1 MRLSHLPRRRRFAA
15 LASAF
20 AFTAAALFADVNAV
34 SSAFAAENS
43 TQSAQTAEKPGY
55 AIIASSWVLDD
66 ADWSKTVEALKAK
79 HSEKFNVVVIRNDEN
94 MLGKLRK
101 VFPKYA
107 CYVVKPE
114 EASRANLSAIWQ
126 TTRALDDDPYGD
138 VIWGIITGFNAD
150 DALRMAQVEDRP
162 TVKAAGG
169 TAINLDLFEEGV
181 CYDEGAKNRRRVKK
195 PGSPMEVLE
204 DAPDDTTRA
213 IAESLDGA
221 QLFVTSGH
229 ATQRDWMLGYNYKNG
244 FFVSKNG
251 QLYGKPST
259 GEEPF
264 EIHASGSKIY
274 LASGNCLIGDID
286 GKDAMALALIHSAN
300 VDQMVGY
307 VVPTWFGYMGWGVQ
321 DYYIEQPG
329 RFTLAEAF
337 FANNQALLYLLEESE
352 TENATPSKLPKG
364 AKLSERYVKGLE
376 YDRDVV
382 ALYGDPAWRNAL
394 AEQESGWAQTLKS
407 EKTEDGRTLW
417 TFTVEPKKGDKSFE
431 LIDPNGSERGYRPF
445 FQFFPT
451 RVADPQIV
459 SGAEFNPVVVDNFVL
474 VPQTEKTTP
483 DKPIVIQVSTR

>member
-20 AFTAAALFADVNAV
+20 AITAAASFVDLNAV

-43 TQSAQTAEKPGY
+43 TPPVQNAQTAEKPGY

-66 ADWSKTVEALKAK
+66 ADWAKAVEALKAK

-114 EASRANLSAIWQ
+114 EASRANLAMIWQ

-264 EIHASGSKIY
+264 EINASGSKIY

-286 GKDAMALALIHSAN
+286 GPNAMALAYFHSCN

-307 VVPTWFGYMGWGVQ
+307 VVPTWFGFMGWGTQ
-321 DYYIEQPG
+321 GYYLGQPG
-329 RFTLAEAF
+329 RFTVSEAF
-337 FANNQALLYLLEESE
+337 FANNQALLYLLDQKAKGEME
-352 TENATPSKLPKG
+352 LP
-364 AKLSERYVKGLE
+364 AQFLRSLN
-376 YDRDVV
+376 YDRDVFV
-382 ALYGDPAWRNAL
+382 LYGDPAWQNAL
-394 AEQESGWAQTLKS
+394 VEQESGWAQTLKS
-407 EKTEDGRTLW
+407 EKTEDGRALW
-417 TFTVEPKKGDKSFE
+417 TLTIEPKKGPETFNFDRAK
-431 LIDPNGSERGYRPF
+431 GSHYNNRPF
-445 FQFFPT
+445 FQLFPT
-451 RVADPQIV
+451 RVADAKVV
-459 SGAEFNPVVVDNFVL
+459 SGAEFNPVVVDNFIL
-474 VPQTEKTTP
+474 VPQSEKSTTGEAFT
-483 DKPIVIQVSTR
+483 IQVSTR

>member
-20 AFTAAALFADVNAV
+20 AITAAASFVDLNAV

-43 TQSAQTAEKPGY
+43 TPPVQNAQTAEKPGY

-66 ADWSKTVEALKAK
+66 ADWSKAVEALKAK

-101 VFPKYA
+101 FFPKYA

-114 EASRANLSAIWQ
+114 EASRANLAAIWQ

-150 DALRMAQVEDRP
+150 DALRMAQVADRP

-195 PGSPMEVLE
+195 PGAPMEVLE

-286 GKDAMALALIHSAN
+286 GPNAMALAYFHSCN

-307 VVPTWFGYMGWGVQ
+307 VVPTWFGYMGWGTQ
-321 DYYIEQPG
+321 GYYLGQPG
-329 RFTLAEAF
+329 RFTVAEAF
-337 FANNQALLYLLEESE
+337 FANNQALLYLLDQKAKGEME
-352 TENATPSKLPKG
+352 LP
-364 AKLSERYVKGLE
+364 AQFFRGLN
-376 YDRDVV
+376 YDRDVFV
-382 ALYGDPAWRNAL
+382 LYGDPAWQNAL
-394 AEQESGWAQTLKS
+394 VEQESGWAQTLKS

-417 TFTVEPKKGDKSFE
+417 TLAIEPKKGAETFNFDRSK
-431 LIDPNGSERGYRPF
+431 GSHYNNRPF
-445 FQFFPT
+445 VQLFPT

-459 SGAEFNPVVVDNFVL
+459 SGAEFNPVVVDNFIL
-474 VPQTEKTTP
+474 VPQTEKSTTGEAFT
-483 DKPIVIQVSTR
+483 IQISTR

>member
-1 MRLSHLPRRRRFAA
+1 MRLPQLQRRRRFAA
-15 LASAF
+15 FLSLIAVGAV
-20 AFTAAALFADVNAV
+20 ATFADFNDFNAL
-34 SSAFAAENS
+34 FAAENS
-43 TQSAQTAEKPGY
+43 TQPVQNAQSAEKPGY
-55 AIIASSWVLDD
+55 AIVASSWVLDD
-66 ADWSKTVEALKAK
+66 ADWTKVVEALKAK
-79 HSEKFNVVVIRNDEN
+79 HSEKFNVVVIRNDEK
-94 MLGKLRK
+94 MFGKLRA

-107 CYVVKPE
+107 CFVVKPE
-114 EASRANLSAIWQ
+114 EASKANLAAIWQ

-213 IAESLDGA
+213 VAESLDGA

-229 ATQRDWMLGYNYKNG
+229 ATQRNWQIGYNYKNG
-244 FFVSKNG
+244 YFVSKNG

-264 EIHASGSKIY
+264 EINASGSKIY

-286 GKDAMALALIHSAN
+286 GKNAMALAYFHSCN

-307 VVPTWFGYMGWGVQ
+307 VVPTWFGFMGWGTQ
-321 DYYIEQPG
+321 GYYLGQPG
-329 RFTLAEAF
+329 RFTVAEAF
-337 FANNQALLYLLEESE
+337 FANNQALLSLLVRIE
-352 TENATPSKLPKG
+352 KG
-364 AKLSERYVKGLE
+364 ELKVPTQFLRGLL
-376 YDRDVV
+376 YDRDVYV
-382 ALYGDPAWRNAL
+382 LYGDPAWRNAL

-431 LIDPNGSERGYRPF
+431 LIDPNGSERGARPF

-459 SGAEFNPVVVDNFVL
+459 SGAEFNPVVVDNFIL
-474 VPQTEKTTP
+474 VPQSEKSTTGEAFT
-483 DKPIVIQVSTR
+483 IQVSTR